1 MYLGY
6 SKETEFKL
14 QQRHNGLRKIR
25 SAAGTLLATFNKH
38 KQHLSVDEKIRYN
51 SSCIPELGHLDQ
63 AIEDTE
69 MALDT
74 L

>member
-1 MYLGY
+1 MYQGY
-6 SKETEFKL
+6 SKETETKL
-14 QQRHNGLRKIR
+14 ERRLKGLRKIR
-25 SAAGTLLATFNKH
+25 NAAGTLLATFNKH
-38 KQHLSVDEKIRYN
+38 KQHLSLDEQIHL
-51 SSCIPELGHLDQ
+51 SSSYIPELGRLDQ